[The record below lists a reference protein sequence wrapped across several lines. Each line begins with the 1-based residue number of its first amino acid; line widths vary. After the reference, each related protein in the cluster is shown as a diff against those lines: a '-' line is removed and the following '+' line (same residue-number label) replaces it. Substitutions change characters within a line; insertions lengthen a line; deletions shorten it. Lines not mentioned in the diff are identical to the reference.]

1 MTTAPRLLPALVLIA
16 AAVAAGCSGSA
27 ATTQPTA
34 PPSGPPSGPPV
45 PITTPEAAMAAVVAV
60 EPRFAGIGPRQPD
73 LIGQSAWYEAK
84 PASGVGAFV
93 VIVTVGWG
101 DCQAGC
107 IERHTWTYGV
117 APDGTVTTLS
127 ETGDPVPPGVLPTVA
142 PTGTTGIAGR
152 ATAGPVC
159 PVERPGDPTCDP
171 RPVANAEI
179 VVQDL
184 AGGEVAR
191 TRTNTDG
198 TFSLPV
204 PAGDYLVVGLAA
216 EGLMGAP
223 GPQPVTVTEGQVTS
237 VELAYDTGIR

>member
-1 MTTAPRLLPALVLIA
+1 MTTAPRLLLALVLITA
-16 AAVAAGCSGSA
+16 AIVAGCASSA
-27 ATTQPTA
+27 TQPS
-34 PPSGPPSGPPV
+34 PSPAPPSGPPV
-45 PITTPEAAMAAVVAV
+45 PITTPEAAMAAVVAAQ
-60 EPRFAGIGPRQPD
+60 PKFAGIGPRDPD

-93 VIVTVGWG
+93 VTVSVGWG
-101 DCQAGC
+101 DCQSGC
-107 IERHTWTYGV
+107 IERHTWTYAV
-117 APDGTVTTLS
+117 APDGSVRLLS
-127 ETGDPVPPGVLPTVA
+127 ETGDPPPPGVLPVGA
-142 PTGTTGIAGR
+142 GAITTGIAGL

-159 PVERPGDPTCDP
+159 PVERPGDPACNP

-191 TRTNTDG
+191 TRTNADG

-223 GPQPVTVTEGQVTS
+223 GPQPVTVAEGQVTT

>member
-1 MTTAPRLLPALVLIA
+1 
-16 AAVAAGCSGSA
+16 
-27 ATTQPTA
+27 
-34 PPSGPPSGPPV
+34 
-45 PITTPEAAMAAVVAV
+45 MAAVVAA
-60 EPRFAGIGPRQPD
+60 EPQFAGIGPRDPD

-107 IERHTWTYGV
+107 IERHTWTYAV
-117 APDGTVTTLS
+117 APDGTVKLLS
-127 ETGDPVPPGVLPTVA
+127 ETGDPVPPGALPTVVPA
-142 PTGTTGIAGR
+142 SATGIAGL

-159 PVERPGDPTCDP
+159 PVERPGDPACAP

-184 AGGEVAR
+184 AGAEVAR
-191 TRTNTDG
+191 TRTNADG

-204 PAGDYLVVGLAA
+204 PAGDYVVVGLAV

-223 GPQPVTVTEGQVTS
+223 EPQPVTVADGQVAA
-237 VELAYDTGIR
+237 VDLAYDTGIR

>member
-1 MTTAPRLLPALVLIA
+1 
-16 AAVAAGCSGSA
+16 
-27 ATTQPTA
+27 
-34 PPSGPPSGPPV
+34 
-45 PITTPEAAMAAVVAV
+45 MAAVVAA
-60 EPRFAGIGPRQPD
+60 EPRFAGIGPRDPD

-101 DCQAGC
+101 DCQSGC
-107 IERHTWTYGV
+107 IERHTWTYAV
-117 APDGTVTTLS
+117 APDGI
-127 ETGDPVPPGVLPTVA
+127 GPTAVRDRRSGPA
-142 PTGTTGIAGR
+142 RCPAHRRWRRREPGIAGL

-159 PVERPGDPTCDP
+159 PVERPGDPACDP

-191 TRTNTDG
+191 TRTNADG

-204 PAGDYLVVGLAA
+204 PAGDYLVVGLAV

-223 GPQPVTVTEGQVTS
+223 GPQPVTVTDGKVTS